1 MKHSQIEYH
10 MVEYPE
16 EKRYVYD
23 FGPVWYGMGDETE
36 KIGYPVDVNEE
47 NYNVLAR
54 SYDLI

>member
-1 MKHSQIEYH
+1 

-16 EKRYVYD
+16 EKKYIYD

-36 KIGYPVDVNEE
+36 KIGYPVDISDE
-47 NYNVLAR
+47 NYNVLTR